1 MQPLAP
7 IVLFT
12 YNRLKNT
19 RETVSCL
26 LANREAGDSELIV
39 YSDAPKNPLAAE
51 SVAAVRDYLHS
62 VTGFRRVTVVERAEN
77 YGLVRNIVSGV
88 TETVEKYGRVI
99 VLEDD
104 HSVSPF
110 FLQYMNEGLER
121 FAERKDIACIHGYV
135 YPHTAKLPE
144 VFLIKG
150 ADCWGW
156 ATWKRAWDIFDPD
169 AARLYGEIVARKRQ
183 REFDFNGSYP
193 YMRMLEGQVSG
204 KARSWAICWYA
215 SAFLQDMYTVYP
227 DRPLVALNSL
237 ADGGEHDT
245 PSAFMQKY
253 AVTLKTTPVDWSLGA
268 TDGESRAG
276 RRAFEAFFL
285 SLKSWKQRA
294 YDFVIQKIRY
304 ITGKWR

>member
-26 LANREAGDSELIV
+26 LANREAGESELIV
-39 YSDAPKNPLAAE
+39 YSDAPKHPQAAA

-62 VTGFRRVTVVERAEN
+62 VTGFRQITVVERAEN

-104 HSVSPF
+104 HSVSPY
-110 FLQYMNEGLER
+110 FLQYMNEGLDR
-121 FAERKDIACIHGYV
+121 FAEREDIACIHGYV
-135 YPHTAKLPE
+135 YPHAVQLPE

-156 ATWKRAWDIFDPD
+156 ATWKRAWAFFDAD
-169 AARLYGEIVARKRQ
+169 AARLYREIVAQKRQ

-193 YMRMLEGQVSG
+193 YMRMLEGQVAG
-204 KARSWAICWYA
+204 KVRSWAICWYA

-253 AVTLKTTPVDWSLGA
+253 AVTLKTTPVDWSRGA
-268 TDGESRAG
+268 TDGESLAG

-294 YDFVIQKIRY
+294 YDFVIQKIRF